1 MRNFPIGGDLLVA
14 GESDAWAE
22 YARAL
27 DEARVPWNN
36 KPYFRRWVEMW
47 LLTSPTRRAG
57 REAQDFARRLE
68 EEGKPEWQCRQALQA
83 LTLWLRLHPSED
95 QGTPQPDETDAPLA
109 WSAVFQ
115 RMEANLV
122 AKRYSPRT
130 VKTYL
135 DWGRRLAQRHLSTPV
150 DSAEASRMVQSYL
163 DSLAL
168 ADNLAPATISQARNA
183 FAWLVRKEL
192 GFELTLAAKGASHH
206 SKRLPTILAPASV
219 KSILGR
225 CAAPWDLFFGLQYGC
240 GLRLAE
246 LLDLRVQEIDLARNV
261 LMVRSGKGDK
271 DRLLPIPHSLRQ
283 RLEAH
288 LAERRRLWSDDLKQG
303 WAKVDLPYS
312 LAKRSI
318 PSETS
323 WEWQH
328 VFGAARPLRYP
339 HTGELRRWR
348 PMETVVRDRLRLAA
362 REAGVP
368 GRIHP
373 HLLRHC
379 YATHLVELGVPL
391 SEIQDLMGHARLETT
406 MIYLHVRSPVETRV
420 SPLDRIDSHKAT

>member
-1 MRNFPIGGDLLVA
+1 MHNFPIGDEVEVGRW
-14 GESDAWAE
+14 ERFAE
-22 YARAL
+22 AL
-27 DEARVPWNN
+27 GMAQVLPHQQ
-36 KPYFRRWVEMW
+36 PYFRRWVEVW
-47 LLTSPTRRAG
+47 LRTSPTCLAG
-57 REAQDFARRLE
+57 REARDFAKSLE
-68 EEGKPEWQCRQALQA
+68 LEGKPDWQCRQAFQA
-83 LTLWLRLHPSED
+83 LTLWLQLFPL
-95 QGTPQPDETDAPLA
+95 GNMKTPEPVETEAPPD
-109 WSAVFQ
+109 WKAVFQ

-135 DWGRRLAQRHLSTPV
+135 DWGRRLAQRHVSTPL
-150 DSAEASRMVQSYL
+150 DSAEASNMVQSYL

-168 ADNLAPATISQARNA
+168 VDNLAPATISQARNA

-192 GFELTLAAKGASHH
+192 GFEMTLAAKGASHH

-219 KSILGR
+219 KSILER
-225 CAAPWDLFFGLQYGC
+225 CTAPWDLFFGLQYGC

-246 LLDLRVQEIDLARNV
+246 LLDLRVQEIDLPRNV

-271 DRLLPIPHSLRQ
+271 DRVLPIPHSLRQ

-288 LAERRRLWSDDLKQG
+288 LVERRRLWIDDLKQG

-312 LAKRSI
+312 MAKRSV
-318 PSETS
+318 SAETS

-339 HTGELRRWR
+339 LTEELRRWR
-348 PMETVVRDRLRLAA
+348 PLETVVRDRLRQAG
-362 REAGVP
+362 REAGVQ

-379 YATHLVELGVPL
+379 YATHLLELGVPL
-391 SEIQDLMGHARLETT
+391 AEIQELMGHARLETT
-406 MIYLHVRSPVETRV
+406 MIYLHVRSPIETRI
-420 SPLDRIDSHKAT
+420 SPLDRLEANRST